1 MYIEQIST
9 IHSEVPLLNISNIF
23 KRYISIKNSNQQTSK
38 RITLLRLKKT
48 GEVYVYIYIYI
59 ILIKIYIYIFI
70 LLKIYKYTYTR
81 WYTRTGTHTYIY
93 IYNITRFRRAAIRT
107 DRQTHMPMLLTRWIR
122 FIAAGDD
129 RRCLPVLDDL
139 IPLNL
144 RVVATLKST
153 SNGCRRNLCASAC
166 ACVCVCTCTVR
177 DRIYMFE
184 ISCMCIYINVIYI

>member
-93 IYNITRFRRAAIRT
+93 ISYHKVSTCCDS
-107 DRQTHMPMLLTRWIR
+107 DRQTDTHAHATNSLNSLYCSGGRSPMLARP
-122 FIAAGDD
+122 
-129 RRCLPVLDDL
+129 RRSRTVKSSSRGHAQIHFQWMSTESVRECL
-139 IPLNL
+139 
-144 RVVATLKST
+144 
-153 SNGCRRNLCASAC
+153 
-166 ACVCVCTCTVR
+166 CVCVCLYVYRSRSNIYVR
-177 DRIYMFE
+177 NIVYVY
-184 ISCMCIYINVIYI
+184 IYI